1 MWLISYRP
9 GADMSTAAGTA
20 QQVSVTG
27 ATLGPRLRLPAGYVI
42 DQATRAGLLLAQER
56 HWPRWISPASP
67 RT

>member
-42 DQATRAGLLLAQER
+42 DQATRAGLLLAPER